1 MKPMGL
7 VEPCIGE
14 ATAASKAW
22 ATLLKPC
29 NISYALLRKHQ
40 IGCRISGFYGLSW
53 SIFD

>member
-29 NISYALLRKHQ
+29 NISSHCCVNITLVV
-40 IGCRISGFYGLSW
+40 GFPVFMAYHG
-53 SIFD
+53 